1 MIAENEIL
9 KDLLDINLSEKM
21 VSNFGM
27 NDNGKTKNNK
37 TSSVILHCLKM
48 PIPRK
53 VDMNSPASLTSVLST
68 TDKSCGDIAE
78 PKFIW
83 Q

>member
-21 VSNFGM
+21 VSNFGT
-27 NDNGKTKNNK
+27 NDNGKTKNIK
-37 TSSVILHCLKM
+37 TSNVILHCLKM